1 LKPSKQAENRLIW
14 VNFINT
20 SITVLTNL
28 EETKMVNTKLVAAV
42 VIVIVVVAGAVA
54 AWQLMPTSEE
64 EEKTT
69 IKIGL
74 VAPLSIPVGQ
84 DMDRAAKMAV
94 EEINNAGGIYVES
107 LGKNLT
113 IELVTANTETA
124 NPDAANNEVTRVV
137 NQGVDL
143 LIGGFGSG
151 ATLSGQVPAIE
162 NRVPFIITGA
172 STHLVTRRGFLPDDD
187 PSKIDDAEGM
197 SYMFHYCTTTYHY
210 SKTVAHFF
218 DEAMK
223 PLLESEF
230 GITRNLR
237 LAVLYRDDAY
247 GQGVWDATKQ
257 YIEDDNLAIDI
268 VAEVNYPTDTT
279 TFQAELTTVQAAE
292 PDAVYVVDFTTNTA
306 TIYQQGQSDVGLNTI
321 YIAVECC
328 EEPEFYEALGQWG
341 DYQLLESK
349 FASYADVDGEFYLP
363 MMDTYVVDYEAKYG
377 QVPGMMGA
385 DTYDAFYLAK
395 DAIERAGTIEKSAV
409 KDAIE
414 SCNMEQ
420 MLIMTE
426 TGKIEFGTDEDN
438 YHEIAPVTFVE
449 QLFYDEALG
458 ECRPLVIW
466 PETAPVVGTIKQTDF
481 VLPDNYEPGS
491 P

>member
-1 LKPSKQAENRLIW
+1 
-14 VNFINT
+14 
-20 SITVLTNL
+20 
-28 EETKMVNTKLVAAV
+28 MVNTKLVAAV

-54 AWQLMPTSEE
+54 VWQLMPASEE
-64 EEKTT
+64 V

-74 VAPLSIPVGQ
+74 VAPLGIPVGQ

-94 EEINNAGGIYVES
+94 EEINAAGGIYVEA

-113 IELVTANTETA
+113 IELVTANTEKA
-124 NPDAANNEVTRVV
+124 NPDVAITEVTRVV
-137 NQGVDL
+137 DQGVDL

-151 ATLSGQVPAIE
+151 ATLAGQVYAIE
-162 NRVPFIITGA
+162 KRVPFIITGA
-172 STHLVTRRGFLPDDD
+172 SSHLVTRRGFLPEGD
-187 PSKIDDAEGM
+187 PSRIDDTEGM

-218 DEAMK
+218 AEAMK
-223 PLLESEF
+223 PLLESEL
-230 GITRNLR
+230 GISRNLR

-247 GQGVWDATKQ
+247 GKGVWEATKH
-257 YIEDDNLAIDI
+257 YIEEDNLPIDI

-279 TFQAELTTVQAAE
+279 TFQAELTIVQAAE

-306 TIYQQGQSDVGLNTI
+306 TIYIQGQTDVGLNSM

-328 EEPEFYEALGQWG
+328 EEPEFYTALGQWG

-349 FASYADVDGEFYLP
+349 FASYAGPPFYLP
-363 MMDTYVVDYEAKYG
+363 MMGTYVADYEAKYG
-377 QVPGMMGA
+377 QIPGMMGA
-385 DTYDAFYLAK
+385 DTYDAFYIAK
-395 DAIERAGTIEKSAV
+395 DAIERAGTLEKSAV

-414 SCNMEQ
+414 SCNMDQ
-420 MLIMTE
+420 MLIITE
-426 TGKIEFGTDEDN
+426 TGKIEFGTDADN
-438 YHEIAPVTFVE
+438 YHEIAPFTFVE
-449 QLFYDEALG
+449 QLFYNATLG
-458 ECRPLVIW
+458 ECRPMLIW
-466 PETAPVVGTIKQTDF
+466 PETAPIVGNIKQTEF